1 MIKPLEGEIF
11 ANAQLAK
18 EVDSK
23 KARIKINGNAIMGQ
37 FVDKDGHT
45 DFFYLPEDLYY
56 DQSFVSIKPKP
67 RDRDEYIDVRRRWFY
82 ASYSMLI
89 VSLIPTFYTYGNLM
103 NEVKLYY
110 SGNVRYNE
118 ANTWQVASNVCQ
130 CVSIACGAFMVY
142 ELVRYLIA
150 ADSVCRKRLRPLKMV
165 RKPIMCLL

>member
-1 MIKPLEGEIF
+1 
-11 ANAQLAK
+11 
-18 EVDSK
+18 
-23 KARIKINGNAIMGQ
+23 
-37 FVDKDGHT
+37 
-45 DFFYLPEDLYY
+45 
-56 DQSFVSIKPKP
+56 
-67 RDRDEYIDVRRRWFY
+67 
-82 ASYSMLI
+82 MLI

-150 ADSVCRKRLRPLKMV
+150 ADSVLPQKAKAVKDGKETYYVPPLDLDGGQKTGQTQNDDEDKSTENIENTEKSEKTEEKSSRK
-165 RKPIMCLL
+165 